1 MILNNQFLLFLIV
14 RQQFR
19 VKNSSNRTSC
29 LIHDDKMIRERCVT
43 ISEKILRKFI
53 LILTFIKCKVEHI
66 PIHMQAVQHRYS
78 DTRPRHDNMEKTWDS
93 NQKFRNRESPS
104 NQVSQSSQKLN
115 HEHVEFCNFEKR
127 FEKSQKY
134 NDKKRERGLYL
145 LQCYLGCL
153 ISLSCFSRLDRKER
167 EREKTDIYK

>member
-1 MILNNQFLLFLIV
+1 MILNNQFLLLLIV

-43 ISEKILRKFI
+43 ISESSFWFSHSSSAKLNTFPSICKQCNTDTVILDHDTTTWRKHGI
-53 LILTFIKCKVEHI
+53 RI
-66 PIHMQAVQHRYS
+66 
-78 DTRPRHDNMEKTWDS
+78 
-93 NQKFRNRESPS
+93 RNFVTE
-104 NQVSQSSQKLN
+104 NHQLSQSSQKLN
-115 HEHVEFCNFEKR
+115 HEHVEFCNFQKR

-134 NDKKRERGLYL
+134 NDRKRERGLYL